1 MKTAFYLL
9 LLTFGSSF
17 LGYSQDQPLSPNNN
31 TADTSLVQ
39 PESSNMNWY
48 IVQDTVKVLI
58 GKVNTLIKK
67 DKKEL
72 YVVTTVDMIQAT
84 TKWVDTTIVSI
95 KNFKPIYH
103 SSYNQ
108 QRDMVLHFNA
118 KVTGYYL
125 DKKTD
130 TKTAIN
136 EATSKPYFD
145 SNFYP
150 QLIRFL
156 PLTEGYQNSI
166 AIFDYNPTTSTGVIT
181 ATIKKTEQAIL
192 NLNGQE
198 TKVWK
203 VQTTDDISKNQTIST
218 YYIDVTTRKILK
230 HDIAFNG
237 RLMTMEIID

>member
-1 MKTAFYLL
+1 MKTAFYIV

-17 LGYSQDQPLSPNNN
+17 LGYSQNQPLSPNNN

-58 GKVNTLIKK
+58 GKVNTQIKK
-67 DKKEL
+67 DKKNL
-72 YVVTTVDMIQAT
+72 YVVTTVDMTQAT

-108 QRDMVLHFNA
+108 QRDMVLNFDS
-118 KVTGYYL
+118 KVTGYYF

-136 EATSKPYFD
+136 ETTTKPYFD

-156 PLTEGYQNSI
+156 PLTEGYKNTI

-181 ATIKKTEQAIL
+181 ATIKNTELAIL

-218 YYIDVTTRKILK
+218 YYIDVITRKTLK